1 MNISKSRQRRRQRH
15 RPCVCV
21 CASEWKQSEIGI
33 VWLAIL
39 SLLLLLPPPSPY
51 TINLSSFKSPR
62 LAERKTFSKSVGRRK
77 FPYASQHSRWG
88 VDGGWIEK
96 RKQADQEPL
105 KKRKIRRRKW
115 KIKNGEPECRIEF
128 QCWVDWSTFFSL
140 GPLHSARSDVGKV
153 LAVEIDPTRCFR
165 INLDAIR
172 TSQKKD
178 VEENRTS
185 RGREKR
191 SEG

>member
-105 KKRKIRRRKW
+105 KKRKKKKKEVKNKERRARVPNW
-115 KIKNGEPECRIEF
+115 ISVLGRLIHLFLAWPLTLGSVG
-128 QCWVDWSTFFSL
+128 CWE
-140 GPLHSARSDVGKV
+140 SARRWNWSNA
-153 LAVEIDPTRCFR
+153 LFPHQSRR
-165 INLDAIR
+165 YSNL
-172 TSQKKD
+172 SKK
-178 VEENRTS
+178 T
-185 RGREKR
+185 
-191 SEG
+191 